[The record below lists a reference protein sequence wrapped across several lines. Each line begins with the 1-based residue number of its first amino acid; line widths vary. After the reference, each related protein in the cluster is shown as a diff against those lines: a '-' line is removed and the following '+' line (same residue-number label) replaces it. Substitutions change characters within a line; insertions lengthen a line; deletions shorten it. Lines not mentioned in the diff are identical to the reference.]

1 VPPDDEAIKLAQ
13 QRNDDGIKLARESLE
28 KELAHYLEKLWKLF
42 SWTSTILVS
51 IIGGLFALRFGETRL
66 TLSLN
71 NRISL
76 VVAVLVLSVFAIIQ
90 QKVVLGFETE
100 TRNKLTEC
108 DKALGITYERLRPD
122 MGPMS
127 RWFFHSATLILL
139 TLAAVYSIL
148 STTKYD

>member
-1 VPPDDEAIKLAQ
+1 MPPDDEAIKLAQ
-13 QRNDDGIKLARESLE
+13 QRKDDATKLARESLE

-51 IIGGLFALRFGETRL
+51 IIGGLFALRFGEKPFYL
-66 TLSLN
+66 TLSSKL
-71 NRISL
+71 SL

-122 MGPMS
+122 TGPMS

-148 STTKYD
+148 STTKYY